1 MDLFDL
7 SFWKDFL
14 SNSLATFLGA
24 LIGIPVALWINNYQ
38 GRREEAERKNK
49 ILHLLTQ
56 ELLMNFG
63 ALAHW
68 KKRDEKISNAAELH
82 VFLKTEYWKAFSD
95 GGELQWIKD
104 PVLLSE
110 IAEAYNF
117 IRMVSEASNQF
128 INLHQ
133 NTYRG
138 SGVNAEILETLWRLI
153 DEGAENTKF
162 EITKALKSI
171 ENAKRVK

>member
-1 MDLFDL
+1 MDFFDL
-7 SFWKDFL
+7 SFWKDFI

-24 LIGIPVALWINNYQ
+24 LLGIPIALWISNYQ
-38 GRREEAERKNK
+38 GRQEELERKKK

-63 ALAHW
+63 TLTNW
-68 KKRDEKISNAAELH
+68 KKRDGRISNVAEIH

-128 INLHQ
+128 INLNQ

-138 SGVNAEILETLWRLI
+138 SGVNSETLSILWKLI
-153 DEGAENTKF
+153 EEGAENAKF
-162 EITKALKSI
+162 EIAKALKSI
-171 ENAKRVK
+171 EKNKKSK